1 MSTHCSITENMKSS
15 TLIIPLVVAGLCGCY
30 SLPQK
35 YSASPTRSLVRGV
48 SADGTSV
55 QIRSVDGS
63 DANRINWLGPNH
75 PGDKVWLEPGVHK
88 VNVVCSTEDNNKGGS
103 YVVDADVEVDVQPG
117 YTYSLTASPF
127 KGAGIPHVTVTKR
140 ESKG

>member
-1 MSTHCSITENMKSS
+1 MKTSI
-15 TLIIPLVVAGLCGCY
+15 LIIPLVAAALCGCN

-63 DANRINWLGPNH
+63 DANRINWLGSNH
-75 PGDKVWLEPGVHK
+75 PGDKGVSSNASVHK
-88 VNVVCSTEDNNKGGS
+88 VNVVCSNEDNYKGGS
-103 YVVDADVEVDVQPG
+103 YLVDADVEVDVQPG

-140 ESKG
+140 ESKS